1 MREGLRDRSGEGREG
16 LRDAGQAGPWRQR
29 SSCEAAPSA
38 SEGLNGKCGRT
49 KGGRA
54 SRDLPGRGAGHVP
67 WTASWACVAAPPA
80 STWVTGPGRG
90 GTFLRLSHPCQS
102 FKGLGM
108 GSDRQ
113 TRDSSQ
119 LGCSYYLKALR
130 RINGH
135 PKAQHCGLRE
145 TIRAPYQGRLHH
157 RRITLVTKAE
167 EQKRTHAGLSP
178 L

>member
-67 WTASWACVAAPPA
+67 WTASV
-80 STWVTGPGRG
+80 G
-90 GTFLRLSHPCQS
+90 
-102 FKGLGM
+102 
-108 GSDRQ
+108 
-113 TRDSSQ
+113 
-119 LGCSYYLKALR
+119 LR
-130 RINGH
+130 RCPACQHLGDGTGKWGH
-135 PKAQHCGLRE
+135 VS
-145 TIRAPYQGRLHH
+145 APLPPLPEFQG
-157 RRITLVTKAE
+157 T
-167 EQKRTHAGLSP
+167 GYGF
-178 L
+178 